1 MTLQNAP
8 PGLDYERDKRFS
20 KVCVFDKLFI
30 HLQFG
35 SEYLVLLQSFKEM
48 VAACL
53 VKDPKKRPSSEKLL
67 KHPFFK
73 QARGHDYLARTI
85 LDGLP
90 PLGDRFRMLKVLC
103 PSYTVLFWLIAFPNY
118 TEITCDSDLYN
129 LNCSIR
135 LEKQIIFYRTRQCM
149 RTRTIY
155 HR

>member
-1 MTLQNAP
+1 M
-8 PGLDYERDKRFS
+8 
-20 KVCVFDKLFI
+20 
-30 HLQFG
+30 
-35 SEYLVLLQSFKEM
+35 LLQSFKEM

-73 QARGHDYLARTI
+73 QARGNDYLSRTI

-103 PSYTVLFWLIAFPNY
+103 PSCTVVFWLMTFPHY
-118 TEITCDSDLYN
+118 AEIICNSDFCN

-135 LEKQIIFYRTRQCM
+135 LKKQIIFYRIRQCM